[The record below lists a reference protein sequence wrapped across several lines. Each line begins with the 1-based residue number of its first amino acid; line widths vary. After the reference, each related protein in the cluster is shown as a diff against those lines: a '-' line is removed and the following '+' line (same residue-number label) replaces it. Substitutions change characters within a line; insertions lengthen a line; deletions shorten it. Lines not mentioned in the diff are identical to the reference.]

1 MHVMTTR
8 KVRLGR
14 LSLLIALTG
23 LALFMMLP
31 IVFLFNHAFKPL
43 NELFLFPPRF
53 LVSNPTAQNFERL
66 WNATSDDL
74 VPFTRYL
81 FNSVIVVSTT
91 LVAVVVV
98 SSMAAYALAK
108 FKFHFRSVIMSLIY
122 VSLMFA
128 AETVQIPRY
137 LIISGIGVSD
147 TYFAHILPFIAAPV
161 SVFLLIQFIGQIPDS
176 LLEAAKIDGATEWTM
191 FMRIV
196 VPLAA
201 PAISTVAILTFQ
213 AVWGDTEASTLYIHE
228 ETLKTLPY
236 YIQTLSQATQ
246 NAVSGQ
252 GMIAAAGLMMFVPN
266 LIVFLLFQNRVMETM
281 VNSGIKE

>member
-1 MHVMTTR
+1 MNLTLR
-8 KVRLGR
+8 KIRAGQA
-14 LSLLIALTG
+14 LLLAGLTA

-53 LVSNPTAQNFERL
+53 LVDQPTGQNFERL
-66 WNATSDDL
+66 WNATSGEL

-81 FNSVIVVSTT
+81 FNSVLVVIAT
-91 LVAVVVV
+91 LVAVVAV

-108 FKFHFRSVIMSLIY
+108 FRFHFRTTIMALIY
-122 VSLMFA
+122 ISLMFA

-161 SVFLLIQFIGQIPDS
+161 SVFLLIQFIAQIPDS
-176 LLEAAKIDGATEWTM
+176 LLEAAKIDGASEWTM
-191 FMRIV
+191 FIRIV
-196 VPLAA
+196 MPLAA
-201 PAISTVAILTFQ
+201 PAVATVAILAFQ
-213 AVWGDTEASTLYIHE
+213 AVWGDVEASTLYIHE

-236 YIQTLSQATQ
+236 YVQTLGNATQ
-246 NAVSGQ
+246 NAVAGQ
-252 GMIAAAGLMMFVPN
+252 GMMAAAGLLMFVPN

-281 VNSGIKE
+281 VSSGIKE